1 MFKLLLIIAFFYVI
15 ICILV
20 YFSQEKL
27 IFHPDKLAIN
37 HPFYFD
43 AVFEELF
50 LEVDSDIRLHALH
63 FKVNDPKGIVFYVHG
78 NAGSLQD
85 WGHLHE
91 LYKSLGYDLFMFD
104 YRGFGKSN
112 GSIITENQ
120 FFEDVQ
126 KMYDYVKKM
135 YDEAQIIVQS
145 FSIGSAAAAKI
156 VAENHPRKFIM
167 KAPYFSLEK
176 LVRARYFMLPK
187 MLLKYPFYTF
197 NYLEK
202 IQVPVVIFHGTA
214 DELIP
219 FSQSKLLKSHVP
231 RLELLLIQGCLHNDI
246 PYAQLYCKT
255 MAELL
260 D

>member
-1 MFKLLLIIAFFYVI
+1 MAL
-15 ICILV
+15 
-20 YFSQEKL
+20 
-27 IFHPDKLAIN
+27 
-37 HPFYFD
+37 
-43 AVFEELF
+43 
-50 LEVDSDIRLHALH
+50 DIRLHALH
-63 FKVNDPKGIVFYVHG
+63 FKVKDAKGVVFYVHG

-112 GSIITENQ
+112 GSILNEAQ

-126 KMYDYVKKM
+126 KMYDYVKSM

-156 VAENHPRKFIM
+156 VSENQPRKFIL

-202 IQVPVVIFHGTA
+202 ISQPIPIVVFHGKD
-214 DELIP
+214 DELIS
-219 FSQSKLLKSHVP
+219 FDHSKQLNDRLP
-231 RLELLLIQGCLHNDI
+231 GLELFLIPNCVHNDI
-246 PYAQLYCKT
+246 PYTPLYRTK